1 VAETQI
7 EGQIPLGL
15 RGTLFRNGPGL
26 NDVYGTPLKHPIDG
40 DGYIVRLSF
49 VNGKA
54 HLKSK
59 YVDTFSHVKEREA
72 RKMIFP
78 GQMGSVPP
86 EKTTERFRDPSHTNS
101 FYWYGR
107 AALCANADLQRLG
120 PNRPQRAGLRAC
132 RGGKVVSCHE
142 YVLPNT
148 LDPTTLETLGSD
160 DLHGALD
167 GIKALSAHFRYDASR
182 DCLITVSFRPGNAK
196 RSSSVRFCEFDRRW
210 RLLRKLDL
218 RLPELNYVHDF
229 VATPTHFVVHVTPFV
244 NVTPEMT
251 ARIARGELSLGESM
265 RHYPDLPSK
274 MIVVERFPTGPTP
287 ATIEFETEP
296 CHIYHFGTCAQSA
309 DQITFDAVCLPP
321 GAHRASRLPPQGAAC
336 TSRALACAACR
347 LSYLLGPRLRSA
359 ARAELCCAVLCRARL
374 YNGVG
379 APAVPLQHD
388 GGARHVAPV
397 HGRPDEEE
405 PHARRARLFDGRVP
419 NDEPVPPRRRRRR
432 LRPCTVCVSP
442 SEHGGRR
449 RRIP

>member
-1 VAETQI
+1 MCSGSDRTA
-7 EGQIPLGL
+7 
-15 RGTLFRNGPGL
+15 RNEL
-26 NDVYGTPLKHPIDG
+26 ACV
-40 DGYIVRLSF
+40 
-49 VNGKA
+49 
-54 HLKSK
+54 
-59 YVDTFSHVKEREA
+59 
-72 RKMIFP
+72 
-78 GQMGSVPP
+78 
-86 EKTTERFRDPSHTNS
+86 
-101 FYWYGR
+101 
-107 AALCANADLQRLG
+107 
-120 PNRPQRAGLRAC
+120 C

-182 DCLITVSFRPGNAK
+182 DCLITVSFRPGGAK
-196 RSSSVRFCEFDRRW
+196 RSSSVRFCEFDRQW

-265 RHYPDLPSK
+265 RYYPDLPSK

-321 GAHRASRLPPQGAAC
+321 GAHRARHLPPQGAAE
-336 TSRALACAACR
+336 RAALACAACR
-347 LSYLLGPRLRSA
+347 VSDLLGPRLRSA
-359 ARAELCCAVLCRARL
+359 ARAVLCRAVLCQASRWS
-374 YNGVG
+374 GSTG
-379 APAVPLQHD
+379 
-388 GGARHVAPV
+388 
-397 HGRPDEEE
+397 
-405 PHARRARLFDGRVP
+405 
-419 NDEPVPPRRRRRR
+419 
-432 LRPCTVCVSP
+432 CSSP
-442 SEHGGRR
+442 T
-449 RRIP
+449 